1 MTDLRLIKEMQQN
14 NMVAFGELYRRHH
27 DYLVSFA
34 SLNVGKM
41 NIAED
46 IVHEAFVVAIDYL
59 DRLPEETTKAFLL
72 AVTESRA
79 INLWR
84 RQHHFGEQIPYEEA
98 VGYSTPQTEGIGLS
112 EAIARLP
119 ADYRSIL
126 LLRFHMGYTTREIA
140 KMTGKKE
147 GTVTRTITRA
157 KDRLAKE
164 LGKIQKELNEI

>member
-1 MTDLRLIKEMQQN
+1 MLIYLSMIED
-14 NMVAFGELYRRHH
+14 ERRQAR
-27 DYLVSFA
+27 FA
-34 SLNVGKM
+34 SIYHQYKNLMLHAAFTILKNQ
-41 NIAED
+41 NDAED
-46 IVHEAFVVAIDYL
+46 IVHEAFVVSINYL
-59 DRLPEETTKAFLL
+59 DRLPEETTRAFLL

-98 VGYSTPQTEGIGLS
+98 VGRSIPQSDGIGLS

-164 LGKIQKELNEI
+164 LDKIQKELNSI